1 MKLSTIAL
9 RVSFERSTFAEPGV
23 KKFHNYYF
31 FIHSILVNLINR
43 VNDVSLKNEIGVKNN
58 NNATTIASTSTIVS
72 IHIVMED

>member
-23 KKFHNYYF
+23 KKFHNY